1 MMSKLLHLNTE
12 PIKVIIIMARVKVD
26 WRSSSKDNYKNF
38 CKKNSLIQITFDEWR
53 NIIYSFSD
61 AFKNYILESGDKA
74 RLPYGFGEFSINK
87 KKRKRYKIVNGEE
100 IINLPIDWQKSKEK
114 GKRIYNFNYH
124 TEGYFFGWMWFKES
138 TKFRNVD
145 LWYFKPSRNTSRL
158 LSHYIKT
165 DDKYQHIYNEWK
177 K

>member
-1 MMSKLLHLNTE
+1 
-12 PIKVIIIMARVKVD
+12 MARVKVD

-100 IINLPIDWQKSKEK
+100 IINLPIDWQKSREK